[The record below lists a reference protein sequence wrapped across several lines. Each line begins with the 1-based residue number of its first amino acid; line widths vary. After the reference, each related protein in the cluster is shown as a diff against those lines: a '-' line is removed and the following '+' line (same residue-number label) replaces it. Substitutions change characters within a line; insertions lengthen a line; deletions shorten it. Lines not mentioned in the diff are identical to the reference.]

1 MGAVA
6 GLPDGR
12 TQIRRAAFRIRQK
25 DRPGARHRAQFGAG
39 IREEIASADKD
50 RKGRPWAPF
59 FYHASRK
66 PLSPP
71 AGGLAQKA
79 MNTPSFRDAAQRQ
92 TRNPYSR
99 DLCLWVPG

>member
-25 DRPGARHRAQFGAG
+25 DRPGTRHRPQFGPG
-39 IREEIASADKD
+39 IREEIARPTKTE
-50 RKGRPWAPF
+50 KGAHGRLFLITLPESP
-59 FYHASRK
+59 S
-66 PLSPP
+66 SPP

-99 DLCLWVPG
+99 DLCLW